1 VSLRERLGRWRR
13 AVAPEVGHRHAWWS
27 TAGEL
32 SSAFGAAAGVRRAPA
47 PVVGPPLEQICA
59 DLRRINGEIARVLA
73 DPTLPA
79 RYHRLMAASWA
90 YDEALAD
97 ACRAVG
103 LEPPACR
110 PLDQYKRLATEVEL
124 TTHGVQW

>member
-1 VSLRERLGRWRR
+1 MRKL
-13 AVAPEVGHRHAWWS
+13 PK
-27 TAGEL
+27 
-32 SSAFGAAAGVRRAPA
+32 PA
-47 PVVGPPLEQICA
+47 TGPPIEQICA
-59 DLRRINGEIARVLA
+59 DLRRINAEITKVLG
-73 DPTLPA
+73 DPKLPA

-110 PLDQYKRLATEVEL
+110 PLNQYKRLETEAEL